1 MKNIKVLGTGCA
13 NCKTTVRLIDEI
25 AKENGVEIQLEK
37 VEEIRASWLMA
48 FWRHPALSLMAKW
61 CIRGEFPRKKKSRNG
76 LLLNK

>member
-37 VEEIRASWLMA
+37 VEEIRDIMA
-48 FWRHPALSLMAKW
+48 YGILATPGVVIDGEVVHSDGVPSKEKIQKWFTAK
-61 CIRGEFPRKKKSRNG
+61 
-76 LLLNK
+76 